1 MKKFVS
7 VFLLSLATWGILQA
21 RSFYL
26 DSRNGDDLADGSTIQ
41 KAWKTLQKLNQS
53 MSQIKPGDTIFF
65 VRGSI
70 FRGTISFVLSG
81 TAQKP
86 IVLTAAGTGNMPVI
100 NGSVELTEWSQEGSN
115 VYSTPVS
122 TLVTDLF
129 LNDRRLT
136 AARYPNQG
144 WLTADEGFGKNGFRD
159 NDLDFSDHYWDGA
172 IVRFRPHKWLYETR
186 RVQFFVGKQITF
198 DSPSQY
204 DLLVGS
210 GYYLEN
216 HPAAMDADFEWY
228 YDAGQKKVFLRLPSG
243 KQPSSYLIEAAVR
256 ENGLA
261 TNWNLNYIQI
271 RNLKFEK
278 FQGSGLLG
286 LGLKN
291 SIISGNEVR
300 LCNYG
305 ILIYGSEPT
314 AVEVSNNKVSDCTAQ
329 GISLIDALSSVV
341 SNNMVR
347 NSGIIPGYGISGDNG
362 ARGIYVGGISSK
374 NCLVERNEVDS
385 SGYSGITCMG
395 EGHKVQY
402 NILKNSM
409 LTLSDGGAL
418 YTWGSYSKN
427 LVFAHNFISGVEG
440 NDAGSPFQGKMANA
454 IYLDDFVN
462 HITVSSNMVEKYSDI
477 GILLHNADYIT
488 VQNNIVAGNTCLAL
502 LYDFAGE
509 TYHIASSGNEF
520 FGLSPM
526 AFPLWIQSS
535 TSNLQ
540 LDFKDNIYANPY
552 NPVKVR
558 LKDPSNDLFL
568 GLERWKS
575 EFGKDGGSETDQYNW
590 NLLEVKDTIS
600 ENLIKN
606 GNFDSGTG
614 SWIVW
619 FSDQVKT
626 SWENSAGMDGG
637 AMKLTGNSRASAGY
651 MRTYT
656 SKFPFKKS
664 HTYLVTGSFKAS
676 VHTTLY
682 LESENTVAGW
692 QYPNFSAY
700 LPLVSSERKNFRWVF
715 AMPNDDYQ
723 SDLYIQMPWHTNG
736 QWLLLDNMGVYEVS
750 AISVSPFSKVFF
762 FTNPSKDR
770 IEYSLKQA
778 KFVDIRGKQ
787 YSGKLTLEAWTG
799 KVLILTEGTFS
810 LEEPPEKAGQILLY
824 PNPVARGQMLTVAL
838 TGIDSTYNQIRI
850 VSSAGRIIELYS
862 LTSSTGEFLIPT
874 QKLYG
879 GIYYLQLLGKEG
891 KKEKAFVVVQ
901 SK

>member
-1 MKKFVS
+1 MKKVVS
-7 VFLLSLATWGILQA
+7 IFFLMLATWGILRA

-26 DSRNGDDLADGSTIQ
+26 DSKNGNDLADGSTPQ

-53 MSQIKPGDTIFF
+53 MSQIQPGDTIFF
-65 VRGSI
+65 MRGSI
-70 FRGTISFVLSG
+70 FRESISFLLSG
-81 TAQKP
+81 SAQKP
-86 IVLTAAGTGNMPVI
+86 IVLTAAGTGSMPVI
-100 NGSVELTEWSQEGSN
+100 NGSVELTEWNLEGSN
-115 VYSTPVS
+115 VFSASVGN
-122 TLVTDLF
+122 LVKDLY
-129 LNDRRLT
+129 LNNLRLT

-159 NDLDFSDHYWDGA
+159 NDLNFSDHYWDGA

-186 RVQFFVGKQITF
+186 RVQSYAGRQIAF
-198 DSPSQY
+198 DTPSQY
-204 DLLVGS
+204 DILTGS

-216 HPAAMDADFEWY
+216 HPAAMDTDFEWY
-228 YDAGQKKVFLRLPSG
+228 YDAAQKKVFLRLPSG
-243 KQPSSYLIEAAVR
+243 KQPSSYLIEAAIR

-278 FQGSGLLG
+278 FYGSGILG

-329 GISLIDALSSVV
+329 GISLIDALSSIVSSNVV
-341 SNNMVR
+341 YNT
-347 NSGIIPGYGISGDNG
+347 GIIPGYGISGDNG
-362 ARGIYVGGISSK
+362 ARGIYVGGISSR
-374 NCLVERNEVDS
+374 NCLVELNEVDS

-418 YTWGSYSKN
+418 YTWGGYSKN
-427 LVFAHNFISGVEG
+427 LLFANNLISGVEG
-440 NDAGSPFQGKMANA
+440 NDAGSPFRGKMANA
-454 IYLDDFVN
+454 VYLDDFVSN
-462 HITVSSNMVEKYSDI
+462 ITVRGNLVEKYSDL
-477 GILLHNADYIT
+477 GILLHNADYVT
-488 VQNNIVAGNTCLAL
+488 VEDNIVVGNTCLAL
-502 LYDFAGE
+502 LYDFEGE
-509 TYHIASSGNEF
+509 TKRITSSGNEF
-520 FGLSPM
+520 FGLHPE
-526 AFPLWIQSS
+526 AFPLWIQSA
-535 TSNLQ
+535 TANLQ
-540 LDFKDNIYANPY
+540 LSFHDNRYINPY
-552 NPVKVR
+552 NPVKVKF
-558 LKDPSNDLFL
+558 KDPTHDLFL

-575 EFGKDGGSETDQYNW
+575 EFGKDGRSETDQYNW
-590 NLLEVKDTIS
+590 NLLEVKDTLS
-600 ENLIKN
+600 ENLVKN
-606 GNFDSGTG
+606 GNFDTGTG
-614 SWIVW
+614 NWIVW

-626 SWENSAGMDGG
+626 TWESSAGMDGG
-637 AMKLTGNSRASAGY
+637 AMKLTGNSRPSAGY

-656 SKFPFKKS
+656 SKFPLKKD

-682 LESENTVAGW
+682 LESENTITGW

-723 SDLYIQMPWHTNG
+723 SDLYIQMPWHASG

-750 AISVSPFSKVFF
+750 ATAVSPFSKVFF

-810 LEEPPEKAGQILLY
+810 MEEPPEKAGQILLY

-838 TGIDSTYNQIRI
+838 TGMDSTYNQIRI
-850 VSSAGRIIELYS
+850 VSSSGRIIELFT
-862 LTSSTGEFLIPT
+862 LASSAGEFFIPT
-874 QKLYG
+874 QQLSG
-879 GIYYLQLLGKEG
+879 GLYYLQLLGKEG
-891 KKEKAFVVVQ
+891 KREKSFIVVQ